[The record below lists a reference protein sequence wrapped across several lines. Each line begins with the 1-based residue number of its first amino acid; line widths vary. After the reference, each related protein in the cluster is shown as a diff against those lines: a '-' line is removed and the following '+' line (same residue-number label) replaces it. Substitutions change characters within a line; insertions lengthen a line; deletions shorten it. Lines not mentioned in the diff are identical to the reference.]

1 MSQSLHFVNRHQFP
15 AKAHLVENKDADT
28 ALKKKTKK
36 AKRMRLIQQWCKK
49 GWPALRSS
57 PSIITHHPLWCC
69 VSYLL
74 TQLSFMLL
82 IFIII
87 ISIHK
92 LWRKQEEWPIIKFWL
107 LSLHLP
113 TFQVRNR
120 GPATSVSLK
129 FKLLIYTILS
139 RVGAFFDIIY
149 KLEIVMFLGN
159 QSFICSGHFA
169 GTVAA
174 RGGFFA
180 FQSSANFAFY
190 TKLYFSLLYFLLPL
204 ETLPFTLLFPCSL
217 PFFFYF
223 ILLRIFLHICCCFR
237 TDHNTLYFFFFE
249 SLAKF
254 GFRVGASP
262 KLGSA
267 MHWLSFTQLHRQH
280 QYQWSAWFNIINW
293 NLIELRT
300 PFQPCCSVTARV
312 TPCYEV
318 NSCHAV
324 NSCYDVNSW

>member
-217 PFFFYF
+217 PFFFTSYCCVSSF
-223 ILLRIFLHICCCFR
+223 IFVVAFAPTKTRSTFS
-237 TDHNTLYFFFFE
+237 
-249 SLAKF
+249 SLN
-254 GFRVGASP
+254 
-262 KLGSA
+262 
-267 MHWLSFTQLHRQH
+267 HWQSLV
-280 QYQWSAWFNIINW
+280 SAWEPLQSSSVQCIDSVLLSSIVNININD
-293 NLIELRT
+293 LLDSI
-300 PFQPCCSVTARV
+300 
-312 TPCYEV
+312 
-318 NSCHAV
+318 
-324 NSCYDVNSW
+324 

>member
-217 PFFFYF
+217 PFF
-223 ILLRIFLHICCCFR
+223 LLHIAAYLPSYLLLLSHRPKHALLFLLWIIGKVWFPRGSLSKARQCNALTQFYSASSSTSISMMWLIQYNQLKPYR
-237 TDHNTLYFFFFE
+237 T
-249 SLAKF
+249 
-254 GFRVGASP
+254 
-262 KLGSA
+262 
-267 MHWLSFTQLHRQH
+267 
-280 QYQWSAWFNIINW
+280 
-293 NLIELRT
+293 
-300 PFQPCCSVTARV
+300 
-312 TPCYEV
+312 
-318 NSCHAV
+318 
-324 NSCYDVNSW
+324 

>member
-107 LSLHLP
+107 LGLHLP

-217 PFFFYF
+217 PFFFTSYCCVSSF
-223 ILLRIFLHICCCFR
+223 IFVVAFAPTKTRSTFS
-237 TDHNTLYFFFFE
+237 
-249 SLAKF
+249 SLN
-254 GFRVGASP
+254 
-262 KLGSA
+262 
-267 MHWLSFTQLHRQH
+267 HWQSLV
-280 QYQWSAWFNIINW
+280 SAWEPLQSSAVQCIDSVLLSSIVNININD
-293 NLIELRT
+293 LLDSI
-300 PFQPCCSVTARV
+300 
-312 TPCYEV
+312 
-318 NSCHAV
+318 
-324 NSCYDVNSW
+324 

>member
-169 GTVAA
+169 GTVA
-174 RGGFFA
+174 GF
-180 FQSSANFAFY
+180 
-190 TKLYFSLLYFLLPL
+190 LHFSHRQ
-204 ETLPFTLLFPCSL
+204 TLPFKPSSTFLCFTFFYPLKLCPLLYSFLAAYLFFLLHIAAYLPSYLLLLSHRPKHALLFLLWIIGKVWFPRGSL
-217 PFFFYF
+217 SKARQCNALTQFYSASSSTS
-223 ILLRIFLHICCCFR
+223 ISMICLIQYNQLKPYR
-237 TDHNTLYFFFFE
+237 T
-249 SLAKF
+249 
-254 GFRVGASP
+254 
-262 KLGSA
+262 
-267 MHWLSFTQLHRQH
+267 
-280 QYQWSAWFNIINW
+280 
-293 NLIELRT
+293 
-300 PFQPCCSVTARV
+300 
-312 TPCYEV
+312 
-318 NSCHAV
+318 
-324 NSCYDVNSW
+324 

>member
-1 MSQSLHFVNRHQFP
+1 M
-15 AKAHLVENKDADT
+15 VENKVADT
-28 ALKKKTKK
+28 ALKKKTKR

-217 PFFFYF
+217 PFFFTSYCCVSSF
-223 ILLRIFLHICCCFR
+223 IFVVAFAPTKTRSTFS
-237 TDHNTLYFFFFE
+237 
-249 SLAKF
+249 SLNHWQSL
-254 GFRVGASP
+254 V
-262 KLGSA
+262 SA
-267 MHWLSFTQLHRQH
+267 WEPLQSSSVQCIDSVLLSFIV
-280 QYQWSAWFNIINW
+280 NININ
-293 NLIELRT
+293 
-300 PFQPCCSVTARV
+300 
-312 TPCYEV
+312 
-318 NSCHAV
+318 
-324 NSCYDVNSW
+324 DVIDSI

>member
-1 MSQSLHFVNRHQFP
+1 M
-15 AKAHLVENKDADT
+15 VENKVADT
-28 ALKKKTKK
+28 ALKKTTKR

-190 TKLYFSLLYFLLPL
+190 TKLYFSLLYFLSPL

-217 PFFFYF
+217 PFFFTSYCCVSSF
-223 ILLRIFLHICCCFR
+223 IFVVAFAPTKTRSTFS
-237 TDHNTLYFFFFE
+237 
-249 SLAKF
+249 SLN
-254 GFRVGASP
+254 
-262 KLGSA
+262 
-267 MHWLSFTQLHRQH
+267 HWQSLV
-280 QYQWSAWFNIINW
+280 SAWEPLQSSSVQCIDSVLLSSIVNININD
-293 NLIELRT
+293 LLDSI
-300 PFQPCCSVTARV
+300 
-312 TPCYEV
+312 
-318 NSCHAV
+318 
-324 NSCYDVNSW
+324 

>member
-1 MSQSLHFVNRHQFP
+1 
-15 AKAHLVENKDADT
+15 
-28 ALKKKTKK
+28 
-36 AKRMRLIQQWCKK
+36 
-49 GWPALRSS
+49 
-57 PSIITHHPLWCC
+57 
-69 VSYLL
+69 
-74 TQLSFMLL
+74 MLL

-169 GTVAA
+169 GTVA
-174 RGGFFA
+174 GF
-180 FQSSANFAFY
+180 
-190 TKLYFSLLYFLLPL
+190 LHFSHRQ
-204 ETLPFTLLFPCSL
+204 TLPFKPSSTFLCFTFFHPLKLCPLLYSFL
-217 PFFFYF
+217 AAYLFFYF

-280 QYQWSAWFNIINW
+280 QYQWCDWFNIINW

>member
-217 PFFFYF
+217 PFFFTSYCCVSSF
-223 ILLRIFLHICCCFR
+223 IFVVAFAPTKTRSTFS
-237 TDHNTLYFFFFE
+237 
-249 SLAKF
+249 SLNHWQSL
-254 GFRVGASP
+254 V
-262 KLGSA
+262 SA
-267 MHWLSFTQLHRQH
+267 WEPLQSSSVQCIDSVLLSFIV
-280 QYQWSAWFNIINW
+280 NININ
-293 NLIELRT
+293 
-300 PFQPCCSVTARV
+300 
-312 TPCYEV
+312 
-318 NSCHAV
+318 
-324 NSCYDVNSW
+324 DVIDSI

>member
-174 RGGFFA
+174 RGGF
-180 FQSSANFAFY
+180 
-190 TKLYFSLLYFLLPL
+190 LHFSHRQ
-204 ETLPFTLLFPCSL
+204 TLPFTPSSTFLCFTFFHPLKLCPLLYSFL
-217 PFFFYF
+217 AAYLFFFTSYCCVSSF
-223 ILLRIFLHICCCFR
+223 IFVVAFAPTKTRSTFS
-237 TDHNTLYFFFFE
+237 
-249 SLAKF
+249 SLN
-254 GFRVGASP
+254 
-262 KLGSA
+262 
-267 MHWLSFTQLHRQH
+267 HWQSLV
-280 QYQWSAWFNIINW
+280 SAWEPLQSSAVQCIDSVLLSSIVNININD
-293 NLIELRT
+293 LLDSI
-300 PFQPCCSVTARV
+300 
-312 TPCYEV
+312 
-318 NSCHAV
+318 
-324 NSCYDVNSW
+324 

>member
-107 LSLHLP
+107 LGLHLP

-190 TKLYFSLLYFLLPL
+190 TKLYFSLLYFLSPL

-217 PFFFYF
+217 PFFFTSYCCVSSF
-223 ILLRIFLHICCCFR
+223 IFVVAFAPTKTRSTFS
-237 TDHNTLYFFFFE
+237 
-249 SLAKF
+249 SLN
-254 GFRVGASP
+254 
-262 KLGSA
+262 
-267 MHWLSFTQLHRQH
+267 HWQSLV
-280 QYQWSAWFNIINW
+280 SAWEPLQSSAVQCIDSVLLSSIVNININD
-293 NLIELRT
+293 LLDSI
-300 PFQPCCSVTARV
+300 
-312 TPCYEV
+312 
-318 NSCHAV
+318 
-324 NSCYDVNSW
+324 

>member
-217 PFFFYF
+217 PFFFTSYCCVSSF
-223 ILLRIFLHICCCFR
+223 IFVVAFAPTKTRSTFS
-237 TDHNTLYFFFFE
+237 
-249 SLAKF
+249 SLN
-254 GFRVGASP
+254 
-262 KLGSA
+262 
-267 MHWLSFTQLHRQH
+267 HWQSLV
-280 QYQWSAWFNIINW
+280 SAWEPLQSSAVQCIDSVLLGFIVNININ
-293 NLIELRT
+293 
-300 PFQPCCSVTARV
+300 
-312 TPCYEV
+312 
-318 NSCHAV
+318 
-324 NSCYDVNSW
+324 DVIDSI